1 MHYRRMDVPG
11 ASYFFTVV
19 THERRPIFADAQAV
33 RLLEA
38 AIGRV
43 REKRP
48 FTIEAQVAL
57 PDHLHAIWTLP
68 DGDCDYPTRWRQ
80 IKEAFTRGWAPCP
93 PSGRRLPARDARR
106 RARGEQTVW
115 QHRYW
120 EHLVR
125 NDRDLSAHVEYI
137 HFNPVRHGFVS
148 APRDW
153 PHSTFSD
160 WVARGLYD
168 ADWGSQGP
176 LELPAWAGHE

>member
-1 MHYRRMDVPG
+1 MHYRRMHVPG

-125 NDRDLSAHVEYI
+125 NGRDLSAHVEYI

-176 LELPAWAGHE
+176 PELPAWTGHE

>member
-1 MHYRRMDVPG
+1 MD
-11 ASYFFTVV
+11 AS
-19 THERRPIFADAQAV
+19 R
-33 RLLEA
+33 
-38 AIGRV
+38 
-43 REKRP
+43 
-48 FTIEAQVAL
+48 
-57 PDHLHAIWTLP
+57 
-68 DGDCDYPTRWRQ
+68 
-80 IKEAFTRGWAPCP
+80 
-93 PSGRRLPARDARR
+93 RRLRLSHALAPDQGVVHARLGPWPPAAGADARR

-125 NDRDLSAHVEYI
+125 NDRDLGAHVEYI
-137 HFNPVRHGFVS
+137 HFNPVRHGLVS